1 MLIPKQ
7 GVCYHTARRP
17 GSYTV
22 TVPKYGFKL
31 SDKATWDQRSGSGD
45 GNVTINGTEADRRD
59 ITLWLMP
66 ALKIDDPELAV
77 RVATSIVRLTQVK
90 DAEGKGWGYA
100 YLKQWLPDNFG
111 IK

>member
-1 MLIPKQ
+1 MAVAMETSRSTGPKQ
-7 GVCYHTARRP
+7 IDGTSPC
-17 GSYTV
+17 GSC
-22 TVPKYGFKL
+22 
-31 SDKATWDQRSGSGD
+31 Q
-45 GNVTINGTEADRRD
+45 
-59 ITLWLMP
+59 